1 MLEEFTGDPEPVMKD
16 FIDEINNA
24 VDESI
29 EQAAQDIQS
38 IQVASGVDPDDELLL
53 EMSTDIRT

>member
-1 MLEEFTGDPEPVMKD
+1 MLEEFTGDPEPVMND